1 MIDLSTYSAIVTKS
15 STGINCLSLFVFSC
29 TLSNNPCTSVYTI
42 SNPTKKLKIYTND
55 FKMVGTVHQIT
66 IYASLTTSPPI
77 FDTVGTSFTIKF
89 TSILCSNAY
98 LVYYPIYDV
107 TYDVSLGTKYLIT

>member
-1 MIDLSTYSAIVTKS
+1 
-15 STGINCLSLFVFSC
+15 
-29 TLSNNPCTSVYTI
+29 
-42 SNPTKKLKIYTND
+42 
-55 FKMVGTVHQIT
+55 MVGTVHQIT
-66 IYASLTTSPPI
+66 IYASLTSTPAVV
-77 FDTVGTSFTIKF
+77 DTVGTSFTIKF

>member
-1 MIDLSTYSAIVTKS
+1 
-15 STGINCLSLFVFSC
+15 
-29 TLSNNPCTSVYTI
+29 
-42 SNPTKKLKIYTND
+42 
-55 FKMVGTVHQIT
+55 MVGTVHQIT

-77 FDTVGTSFTIKF
+77 VDTVGTSFTIKF

-107 TYDVSLGTKYLIT
+107 TYDVSLGTKYLITQLNWEKSDQNCPDITYTIIDIDTGA